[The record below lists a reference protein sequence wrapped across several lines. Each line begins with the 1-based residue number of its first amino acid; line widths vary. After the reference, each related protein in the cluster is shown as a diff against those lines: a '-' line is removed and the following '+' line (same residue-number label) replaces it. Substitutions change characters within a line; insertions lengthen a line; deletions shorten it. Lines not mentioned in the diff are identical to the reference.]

1 MSDTRRGLT
10 AATGADLT
18 TSASATAE
26 HDAVHAMARSSRNRT
41 VENLIERSFASNTA
55 LMRGDVAGY
64 RALVSYTEDFTLM
77 SPFGGEPTHGRD
89 LTPARWEAMGRFFRN
104 GKFSQD
110 VVQFYH
116 TNDMVVLAVIE
127 HCSAEVGGL
136 PYQEWPLRVTLVYRH
151 DGSEWRLAH
160 RHADPLVAGVSHA
173 TAAALA
179 RGEIK

>member
-89 LTPARWEAMGRFFRN
+89 
-104 GKFSQD
+104 
-110 VVQFYH
+110 
-116 TNDMVVLAVIE
+116 
-127 HCSAEVGGL
+127 
-136 PYQEWPLRVTLVYRH
+136 
-151 DGSEWRLAH
+151 
-160 RHADPLVAGVSHA
+160 
-173 TAAALA
+173 
-179 RGEIK
+179 